1 MYEYI
6 SPHALFFSLFLLAHP
21 NDNDELF
28 ANTLYHAICAF
39 CNAPSPPLPIRK
51 LLLLLWKV
59 LLVCIREIF

>member
-1 MYEYI
+1 MNYVRIDYLSSKSI
-6 SPHALFFSLFLLAHP
+6 FHSLLAHP

-28 ANTLYHAICAF
+28 ASTLYHAICVF

-59 LLVCIREIF
+59 LLVDN